1 MPTLQLTPEELQL
14 LKDVLENDLSDLRM
28 EITHTDGS
36 DFKDSLKQRKHL
48 MADILEK
55 LQNIQPVAAG

>member
-28 EITHTDGS
+28 EITHTDRS